1 MSPAFRGNRGA
12 LLWAI
17 SVGIVLAAL
26 NWIAVAARAELTVV
40 ENADEQQGL
49 MVFKM
54 TVTPAAEPT
63 PAFKHRLIPRES
75 EMRSGNAALHYSRAF
90 AEGNLSGA
98 WKAIEK
104 EYGFD
109 EVHGG
114 SETDGW
120 YSVHRPLRDLPL
132 DKVRQAASRFDTIV
146 HQCVAR
152 GTVRRHCD
160 WGRDIDELRGSDVF
174 SLLIPEAQETRS
186 LSRML
191 MLRTRAAIADGDY
204 ERAIEH
210 LRMNYR
216 LGQNVAR
223 DPILICGLVGIAEAS
238 LGNAEMIELI
248 AAKDSPNMYWALA
261 ELPRPFIDLEPAV
274 RYELNWGQ
282 RIFPFMLDAETEEHS
297 PEEWARLLA
306 EAFTQIQQVSGNG
319 VVIKDEKAR
328 FGVVGLGLL
337 AYPDAKRRL
346 IAGGMDAARVERMP
360 AGQVI
365 AVDASR
371 EYERIANE
379 LEKSSHIPYHL
390 AKKRTAEV
398 DLLLKG
404 KQLQG
409 GLGHVLAALM
419 MPALDAVRY
428 AQMRLDWQ
436 LNALQAIEALRMH
449 AATTGSLPASLDE
462 VKIVHVP
469 YNPVTGKPY
478 EYRLNGKTATLS
490 LPFSDGFP
498 NVAARFEI
506 SLAE

>member
-1 MSPAFRGNRGA
+1 MSLASRRNSGA
-12 LLWAI
+12 VLFPTF
-17 SVGIVLAAL
+17 VGMALAAL
-26 NWIAVAARAELTVV
+26 NGVAAAAHPELMVV
-40 ENADEQQGL
+40 ENAEDQQGL
-49 MVFKM
+49 TVFKM
-54 TVTPAAEPT
+54 TVSPAAEPT
-63 PAFKHRLIPRES
+63 PAFNYRLIPEES
-75 EMRSGNAALHYSRAF
+75 EMRPGNAALHYSRAF
-90 AEGNLSGA
+90 AESNLSSV

-109 EVHGG
+109 EIHGG
-114 SETDGW
+114 DETEGW
-120 YSVHRPLRDLPL
+120 YTVDRPLRDLPL

-146 HQCVAR
+146 KQCVAR
-152 GTVRRHCD
+152 GTVRRDCD

-174 SLLIPEAQETRS
+174 TLLIPEAQETRS

-191 MLRTRAAIADGDY
+191 MLRTRVAIAEGDY

-223 DPILICGLVGIAEAS
+223 DPILICGLVGIAEAAM
-238 LGNAEMIELI
+238 GNVEMVELI

-261 ELPRPFIDLEPAV
+261 ELRRPFIDLQPAV

-297 PEEWARLLA
+297 PDEWARLLA
-306 EAFTQIQQVSGNG
+306 EAFTQLQQFSGNG
-319 VVIKDEKAR
+319 MKINDELAR
-328 FGVVGLGLL
+328 LGVVGLGIV

-346 IAGGMDAARVERMP
+346 IAGGMDDARIERMP
-360 AGQVI
+360 VGQVI

-379 LEKSSHIPYHL
+379 LEKSSYMPYRQ

-398 DLLLKG
+398 DALLAGNKF
-404 KQLQG
+404 KG
-409 GLGHVLAALM
+409 GLGHALASLM

-436 LNALQAIEALRMH
+436 LNALQTIEALRMH
-449 AATTGSLPASLDE
+449 AAETGSLPASLNE
-462 VKIVHVP
+462 IRIVHVP
-469 YNPVTGKPY
+469 RNPVTEKPY
-478 EYRLNGKTATLS
+478 EYHLDGKTATLN

-498 NVAARFEI
+498 GVAWRFEVT
-506 SLAE
+506 LAE